1 MCANSRVAKYNKPLL
16 PSFCHI
22 PQNSKK
28 MEVETVAVWN
38 VLFILM
44 GKATVTVAAEIK
56 DDENQEE
63 NGETGDNGTDET
75 EQQGERDYSVEK
87 IVKKRIVGVHSVLD
101 QPDIF
106 SQDRV
111 QYFLKWVGYSDAENT
126 WEDEENLVGCQ
137 KLLQEFHSLEK
148 KEGQG
153 QKRKAEEEPV

>member
-1 MCANSRVAKYNKPLL
+1 
-16 PSFCHI
+16 
-22 PQNSKK
+22 